1 MSAPRSHVREIRDMR
16 AALRRL
22 HRMVAQRDAIYDQL
36 EAGGLAPAVVDQL
49 FHQTGML
56 NYAIEQLI
64 QAMQDAYDAGS
75 AG

>member
-1 MSAPRSHVREIRDMR
+1 
-16 AALRRL
+16 
-22 HRMVAQRDAIYDQL
+22 MVAQRDAIYDQL